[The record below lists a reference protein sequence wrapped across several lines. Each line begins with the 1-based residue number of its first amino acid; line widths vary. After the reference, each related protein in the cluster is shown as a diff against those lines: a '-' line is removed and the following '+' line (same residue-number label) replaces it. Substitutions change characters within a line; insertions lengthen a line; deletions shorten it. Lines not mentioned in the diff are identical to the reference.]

1 MKKAEELNMLK
12 KDDIAKIYAILNKME
27 GDDFNTVARMFNE
40 ARKMSEANT
49 ARSFTTGQKVKW
61 VSSKAGAMAG
71 TVTKVNRKTIKVKTA
86 AGMWS
91 VSPSLLKAA

>member
-1 MKKAEELNMLK
+1 
-12 KDDIAKIYAILNKME
+12 
-27 GDDFNTVARMFNE
+27 
-40 ARKMSEANT
+40 
-49 ARSFTTGQKVKW
+49 
-61 VSSKAGAMAG
+61 MAG